1 MMAAPPIQEADLLD
15 ALRSGR
21 EEAFETLVRNHTGRM
36 LSVCRRIL
44 RSDEEA
50 KDAVQEAFVS
60 AFRAIH
66 SFEGGSQLGT
76 WLHRIAVN
84 ASLMRLRSKKRR
96 PEESI
101 EDLLPAF
108 KDDGHAAIDPQDWSP
123 SALQMVETRETREFV
138 RGCIDRLPEMY
149 RVVLLLRDIEELDTS
164 EAAAVLGVSEGVVK
178 VRLHRARHALRRLL
192 AERFGEGSP
201 S

>member
-1 MMAAPPIQEADLLD
+1 MGVPPVQEAELLT
-15 ALRSGR
+15 ALRAGR
-21 EEAFETLVRNHTGRM
+21 EEAFETLVRAHSGRM

-44 RSDEEA
+44 RNDEEA

-60 AFRAIH
+60 AFRGIA
-66 SFEGGSQLGT
+66 SLEGPSLLGT

-101 EDLLPAF
+101 DELLPTF
-108 KDDGHAAIDPQDWSP
+108 KEDGHARIEPRDWSP
-123 SALQMVETRETREFV
+123 SALQLVESRETREFV

-149 RVVLLLRDIEELDTS
+149 RVVLLLRDIEEMDTS
-164 EAAAVLGVSEGVVK
+164 EAAEVLAVSEGVVK
-178 VRLHRARHALRRLL
+178 VRLHRARQALRRLL
-192 AERFGEGSP
+192 GERFEERP
-201 S
+201 R

>member
-1 MMAAPPIQEADLLD
+1 MAGPSVQEAELLE
-15 ALRSGR
+15 ALRTGR
-21 EEAFETLVRNHTGRM
+21 DDAFETLVRTHSGRM

-44 RSDEEA
+44 RNDEEA
-50 KDAVQEAFVS
+50 KDAVQEAFIS
-60 AFRAIH
+60 AFRAIQ
-66 SFEGGSQLGT
+66 SFEGTSRLGT

-101 EDLLPAF
+101 EELLPAF

-123 SALQMVETRETREFV
+123 SALQMVESRETREFV
-138 RGCIDRLPEMY
+138 RESIDRLPEMY

-164 EAAAVLGVSEGVVK
+164 EAAAVLGVTEGVVK

-192 AERFGEGSP
+192 AVRFGEGAS

>member
-1 MMAAPPIQEADLLD
+1 MVGPPVQEAELLKE
-15 ALRSGR
+15 LREGR
-21 EEAFETLVRNHTGRM
+21 EEAFETLVRAHSGRM

-60 AFRAIH
+60 AFRGLS
-66 SFEGGSQLGT
+66 SFEGTSLLGT

-84 ASLMRLRSKKRR
+84 ACLMRLRSKKRR

-101 EDLLPAF
+101 DELLPAF
-108 KDDGHAAIDPQDWSP
+108 KDDGHARIEPRDWSP
-123 SALQMVETRETREFV
+123 SALQLVESRETREFV
-138 RGCIDRLPEMY
+138 RACIDRLPEMY
-149 RVVLLLRDIEELDTS
+149 RVVLLLRDIEEMDTS
-164 EAAAVLGVSEGVVK
+164 EAAGVLGVSEGVVK

-192 AERFGEGSP
+192 AERFEEP
-201 S
+201 AP

>member
-1 MMAAPPIQEADLLD
+1 MAGPSVQEAELLL

-21 EEAFETLVRNHTGRM
+21 EDAFETLVRAHSGRM

-44 RSDEEA
+44 RNDEEA
-50 KDAVQEAFVS
+50 KDAVQEAFIS
-60 AFRAIH
+60 AFRAIQ
-66 SFEGGSQLGT
+66 SFEGTSRLGT

-101 EDLLPAF
+101 EELLPTF
-108 KDDGHAAIDPQDWSP
+108 KDDGHAAIDPRDWSP
-123 SALQMVETRETREFV
+123 SALQMVESRETREFV
-138 RGCIDRLPEMY
+138 RESIDRLPEMY
-149 RVVLLLRDIEELDTS
+149 RMVLLLRDIEEMDTS
-164 EAAAVLGVSEGVVK
+164 EAAAVLGVTEGVVK

-192 AERFGEGSP
+192 ATRFEEGAS

>member
-1 MMAAPPIQEADLLD
+1 MAGPSVQEAALLE
-15 ALRSGR
+15 ALRAGR
-21 EEAFETLVRNHTGRM
+21 DEAFETLVRDHSGRM

-44 RSDEEA
+44 RSEEEA
-50 KDAVQEAFVS
+50 KDAVQEAFIS
-60 AFRAIH
+60 AFRAIQ
-66 SFEGGSQLGT
+66 SFEGTSQLGT

-101 EDLLPAF
+101 EDLLPGF
-108 KDDGHAAIDPQDWSP
+108 KDDGHAAIDPVDWSP
-123 SALQMVETRETREFV
+123 SALQMVESRETREFV

-149 RVVLLLRDIEELDTS
+149 RTVLLLRDIEELDTA
-164 EAAAVLGVSEGVVK
+164 EAAKVLGVSEGVIK

-192 AERFGEGSP
+192 AQRFGEGAP

>member
-1 MMAAPPIQEADLLD
+1 MAVPPIQETELLT
-15 ALRSGR
+15 ALRAGR
-21 EEAFETLVRNHTGRM
+21 EEAFETLVRAHSGRM

-44 RSDEEA
+44 RSEEDA
-50 KDAVQEAFVS
+50 KDVVQEAFVS
-60 AFRAIH
+60 AFRGIS
-66 SFEGGSQLGT
+66 SFEGTCLLGT

-108 KDDGHAAIDPQDWSP
+108 RDDGHAKVEPRDWSA
-123 SALQMVETRETREFV
+123 SALQLVESRETREFV
-138 RGCIDRLPEMY
+138 RGCIDQLPEMY
-149 RVVLLLRDIEELDTS
+149 RVVLLLRDIEELDTA
-164 EAAAVLGVSEGVVK
+164 EAAEVLGVNEGVVK

-192 AERFGEGSP
+192 AARFEEAAP
-201 S
+201 

>member
-1 MMAAPPIQEADLLD
+1 MVGPFASDAELLEG
-15 ALRSGR
+15 LRAGR
-21 EEAFETLVRNHTGRM
+21 EEAFEILVRSHSGRM

-44 RSDEEA
+44 RNEEEA

-60 AFRAIH
+60 AFRAI
-66 SFEGGSQLGT
+66 SRFEGTSQLST

-101 EDLLPAF
+101 DDLLPSF
-108 KDDGHAAIDPQDWSP
+108 QEDGHARVEPRDWSP

-138 RGCIDRLPEMY
+138 RSCIDRLPEMY
-149 RVVLLLRDIEELDTS
+149 RTVLLLRDIEERDTA
-164 EAAAVLGVSEGVVK
+164 ETAEILGVSEGVVK
-178 VRLHRARHALRRLL
+178 VRLHRARHALRGLL
-192 AERFGEGSP
+192 APRLEAKAS
-201 S
+201 

>member
-1 MMAAPPIQEADLLD
+1 MARPWQEGELLS
-15 ALRSGR
+15 ALRAGR
-21 EEAFETLVRNHTGRM
+21 DDAFEALVRAHSGRM

-44 RSDEEA
+44 RNEEEA
-50 KDAVQEAFVS
+50 KDAVQEAFIS
-60 AFRAIH
+60 AFRALPN
-66 SFEGGSQLGT
+66 FEGNSQLGT

-84 ASLMRLRSKKRR
+84 ASLMRLRARKRK

-101 EDLLPAF
+101 DDLQPAF
-108 KDDGHAAIDPQDWSP
+108 KDDGHARIEPLDWSP
-123 SALQMVETRETREFV
+123 SALQLVETRETREFV

-164 EAAAVLGVSEGVVK
+164 EAAMVLGVSEGVVK

-192 AERFGEGSP
+192 AGRFQEAAS
-201 S
+201 

>member
-1 MMAAPPIQEADLLD
+1 MVGPPVQEAELLK
-15 ALRSGR
+15 ALREGR
-21 EEAFETLVRNHTGRM
+21 EEAFETLVRAHSGRM

-60 AFRAIH
+60 AFRGLS
-66 SFEGGSQLGT
+66 SFEGTSLLGT

-84 ASLMRLRSKKRR
+84 ACLMRLRSKKRR

-101 EDLLPAF
+101 DELLPAF
-108 KDDGHAAIDPQDWSP
+108 KDDGHARIEPRDWSP
-123 SALQMVETRETREFV
+123 SALQLVESRETREFV
-138 RGCIDRLPEMY
+138 RACIDRLPEMY
-149 RVVLLLRDIEELDTS
+149 RVVLLLRDIEEMDTS
-164 EAAAVLGVSEGVVK
+164 EAAGVLGVSEGVVK

-192 AERFGEGSP
+192 AERFEEP
-201 S
+201 AP

>member
-1 MMAAPPIQEADLLD
+1 MAGPSAPDDELLA

-21 EEAFETLVRNHTGRM
+21 EEAFEQLVRTHSGRM

-44 RSDEEA
+44 RNEEEA

-60 AFRAIH
+60 AFRAIG
-66 SFEGGSQLGT
+66 SFEGAARLGT

-84 ASLMRLRSKKRR
+84 ASLMRLRARKRR

-101 EDLLPAF
+101 DELLPEF
-108 KDDGHAAIDPQDWSP
+108 TDSGHARVQPRDWAP
-123 SALQMVETRETREFV
+123 SAIQLVEQRETREFV
-138 RGCIDRLPEMY
+138 RNCIDRLPEIY
-149 RVVLLLRDIEELDTS
+149 RIVLLLRDIEELDTA
-164 EAAAVLGVSEGVVK
+164 EAAAVLGVSDGVVK

-192 AERFGEGSP
+192 ADRFGEETP
-201 S
+201 T

>member
-1 MMAAPPIQEADLLD
+1 MVVPPVQEAELLK
-15 ALRSGR
+15 ALREGR
-21 EEAFETLVRNHTGRM
+21 EEAFKTLVRLHSGRM

-44 RSDEEA
+44 RNDEEA

-60 AFRAIH
+60 AFRGMSA
-66 SFEGGSQLGT
+66 FEGTSLLGT

-101 EDLLPAF
+101 DELLPTF
-108 KDDGHAAIDPQDWSP
+108 KDDGHARVEPRDWSP
-123 SALQMVETRETREFV
+123 SALQRVESRETREFV
-138 RGCIDRLPEMY
+138 RACIDRLPEMY
-149 RVVLLLRDIEELDTS
+149 RVVLLLRDIEEMDTS
-164 EAAAVLGVSEGVVK
+164 EAAEVLGVSEGVVK

-192 AERFGEGSP
+192 SDRFEEGAR
-201 S
+201 

>member
-1 MMAAPPIQEADLLD
+1 MAPPVQEAELLE
-15 ALRSGR
+15 ALRAGR
-21 EEAFETLVRNHTGRM
+21 EEAFEALVRAHSGRM

-44 RSDEEA
+44 RNDEEA

-60 AFRAIH
+60 AFRGLS
-66 SFEGGSQLGT
+66 SFEGTSLLGT

-101 EDLLPAF
+101 DELLPTF
-108 KDDGHAAIDPQDWSP
+108 KDDGHARAEPRDWSA
-123 SALQMVETRETREFV
+123 SALQLVESRETREFV
-138 RGCIDRLPEMY
+138 RAGIDRLPEMY
-149 RVVLLLRDIEELDTS
+149 RVVLLLRDIDEMDTS
-164 EAAAVLGVSEGVVK
+164 EAAEILGVSEGVVK

-192 AERFGEGSP
+192 AERFEERAL
-201 S
+201 

>member
-1 MMAAPPIQEADLLD
+1 MGVSPSQDAELLK
-15 ALRSGR
+15 ALREGR
-21 EEAFETLVRNHTGRM
+21 EEAYETLVRLHSGRM

-60 AFRAIH
+60 AFRGLAT
-66 SFEGGSQLGT
+66 FEGTSLLGT

-84 ASLMRLRSKKRR
+84 ASLMRLRSRKRR

-101 EDLLPAF
+101 EELLPAF
-108 KDDGHAAIDPQDWSP
+108 KDDGHARIEPRDFSP
-123 SALQMVETRETREFV
+123 SALQQVESRETREFV
-138 RGCIDRLPEMY
+138 RSCIDRLPDMY
-149 RVVLLLRDIEELDTS
+149 RVVLLLRDIEEMDTS
-164 EAAAVLGVSEGVVK
+164 EAAEILGVTEGVVK

-192 AERFGEGSP
+192 ADRFEEGVR
-201 S
+201 

>member
-1 MMAAPPIQEADLLD
+1 MGVPPIQEAELLK
-15 ALRSGR
+15 ALREGR
-21 EEAFETLVRNHTGRM
+21 EEAFETLVRAHSGRM

-44 RSDEEA
+44 RNDEEA

-60 AFRAIH
+60 AFRGLS
-66 SFEGGSQLGT
+66 SFEGTSLLGT

-101 EDLLPAF
+101 DELLPAF
-108 KDDGHAAIDPQDWSP
+108 RDDGHARVEPRDFSP
-123 SALQMVETRETREFV
+123 SALQLVESRETREFV
-138 RGCIDRLPEMY
+138 RGCVDRLPEIY
-149 RVVLLLRDIEELDTS
+149 RVVLLLRDIEEMDTS
-164 EAAAVLGVSEGVVK
+164 EAAEVLGVSEGVVK

-192 AERFGEGSP
+192 GERFEEPP

>member
-1 MMAAPPIQEADLLD
+1 MVGPPVPETELLA
-15 ALRSGR
+15 ALREGR
-21 EEAFETLVRNHTGRM
+21 EDAFEQLVRAHSARM

-44 RSDEEA
+44 RNEEEA

-60 AFRAIH
+60 AFRGIPA
-66 SFEGGSQLGT
+66 FEGTAQLGT

-84 ASLMRLRSKKRR
+84 AALMRLRSKKRR

-101 EDLLPAF
+101 DDLLPGF
-108 KDDGHAAIDPQDWSP
+108 REDGHARIQPRDWSP
-123 SALQMVETRETREFV
+123 SALQLVEKRETREFV
-138 RGCIDRLPEMY
+138 RTCIDRLPEMY

-164 EAAAVLGVSEGVVK
+164 QTAEVLGVSEGVVK

-192 AERFGEGSP
+192 ADRFGEGLS